1 MAARGASCA
10 RRATI
15 RHHPLLTMT
24 THDHDDE
31 HAHPVPPGFE
41 RLKRGGPYM
50 ANLGELYCRR
60 NGDEIVIAM
69 RIDARHLNMRGI
81 AHGGMLAS
89 LADSALGIGLTLYCE
104 GRQSFVTVN
113 LSTDFL
119 EAAWPG
125 DWVEAHVEVQKL
137 GSRMAF
143 ANCFLQVG
151 ARRILRASG
160 VFAVMNSLS
169 AEQLAAGY

>member
-1 MAARGASCA
+1 
-10 RRATI
+10 
-15 RHHPLLTMT
+15 MT
-24 THDHDDE
+24 THDD
-31 HAHPVPPGFE
+31 AHSVPPSAPPGFE
-41 RLKRGGPYM
+41 RLNRGGPYM

-60 NGDEIVIAM
+60 GEGEIVFAM
-69 RIDARHLNMRGI
+69 RIEDKHTNMRGI

-89 LADSALGIGLTLYCE
+89 LADSALGLGLTLYCE

-113 LSTDFL
+113 LSTDFID
-119 EAAWPG
+119 AARPG

-137 GSRMAF
+137 GKRMAF

-160 VFAVMNSLS
+160 VFAVMNALNPD
-169 AEQLAAGY
+169 QLTAGY